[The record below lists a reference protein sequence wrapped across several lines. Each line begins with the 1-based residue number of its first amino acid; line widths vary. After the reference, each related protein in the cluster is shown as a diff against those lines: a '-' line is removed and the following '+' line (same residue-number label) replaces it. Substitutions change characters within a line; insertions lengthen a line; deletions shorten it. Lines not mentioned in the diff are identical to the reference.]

1 MAHGSDYQKQKF
13 FFLKLPKDWLK
24 NARVKKL
31 RSIAGGD
38 TYTIIY
44 LKLLLMSIGHD
55 CKILYEGLEPTLA
68 EELALK
74 IDEKKENIEATL
86 AYFKQYGMLTELPNG
101 DLVCEE
107 ALRMVGSTT
116 YDAIYR
122 REKREEIKLLGSEQ
136 AVGQIPTNIRPPSDY
151 KNIEEEKELD
161 KELDLN
167 KEIDIEINKESS
179 KKPNAFAIALTNK
192 LTDIYVKKDT
202 KEWNE
207 VAEMITNLLDLKMDP
222 LKLSNKINEFQ
233 EELEY
238 LNLNEI
244 KNKSDYLKKF
254 LKGEM
259 DDDLS
264 F

>member
-86 AYFKQYGMLTELPNG
+86 AYFKTYGMLTELPNG

-122 REKREEIKLLGSEQ
+122 REKREEAKLLGPDTT
-136 AVGQIPTNIRPPSDY
+136 VGQIPTNIRPPSDY
-151 KNIEEEKELD
+151 KEIEEEKELD
-161 KELDLN
+161 KELDLDSD
-167 KEIDIEINKESS
+167 KELEENI
-179 KKPNAFAIALTNK
+179 KPNAFAIALANKVIGIYIESESSEYKELTLK
-192 LTDIYVKKDT
+192 LTKIL
-202 KEWNE
+202 NE
-207 VAEMITNLLDLKMDP
+207 GKLDPMVA
-222 LKLSNKINEFQ
+222 SNKINEFKDDID
-233 EELEY
+233 Y
-238 LNLNEI
+238 INPKEI
-244 KNKSDYLKKF
+244 KNKVEFLIKY
-254 LKGEM
+254 LKGEVHI
-259 DDDLS
+259 DDELP